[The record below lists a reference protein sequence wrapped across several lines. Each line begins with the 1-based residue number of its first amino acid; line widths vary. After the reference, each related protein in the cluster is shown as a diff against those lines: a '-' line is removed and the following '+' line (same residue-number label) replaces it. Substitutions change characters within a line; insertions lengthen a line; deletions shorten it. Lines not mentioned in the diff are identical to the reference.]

1 MSRSDGLWLVVL
13 SLAVLGAGS
22 PARADSGYFGWGL
35 ECTNC
40 LQEVLDSGLRMEF
53 TSPPELIGIDA
64 DGPASQAGLKAGD
77 VILTVDGEPLTRKSG
92 ANRLFTARP
101 GTVLRIGYRRGA
113 SRKVTTIHVGSEPSA
128 ARQGSRLG
136 ASESLL
142 SPSSRRETAADAPV
156 RFSGTLGEYTLEVR
170 GDPNVHV
177 VLPVDESWMDIVS
190 GDIRVKI
197 RRVEKK

>member
-1 MSRSDGLWLVVL
+1 MSRNTGLWLVVL

-22 PARADSGYFGWGL
+22 PARADSPYFGWGL
-35 ECTNC
+35 QCTNC
-40 LQEVLDSGLRMEF
+40 LQEILDSGLRMEF

-64 DGPASQAGLKAGD
+64 DGPANQAGLKAGD

-101 GTVLRIGYRRGA
+101 GTVLRIGYQRGD
-113 SRKVTTIHVGSEPSA
+113 SRKVTTIHVGSEA
-128 ARQGSRLG
+128 AATRQGSRVG
-136 ASESLL
+136 APESVV
-142 SPSSRRETAADAPV
+142 SPSPRREPAADAPI

-170 GDPNVHV
+170 GDPNVHI
-177 VLPVDESWMDIVS
+177 VLPADESWMDIIS